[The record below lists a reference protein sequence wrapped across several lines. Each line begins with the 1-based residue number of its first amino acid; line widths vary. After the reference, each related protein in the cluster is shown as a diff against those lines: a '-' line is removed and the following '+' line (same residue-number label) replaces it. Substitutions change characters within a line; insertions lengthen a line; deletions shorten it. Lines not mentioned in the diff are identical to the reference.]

1 MKDFNK
7 YISET
12 EKISLLNDY
21 ITEATK
27 SSTAINKMKQEF
39 EDNWGE
45 NVLIAN
51 HKFKFYMSYYVYVYD
66 IESIDE
72 LRKVDDIIK
81 KYIPKYNGMDDD
93 KLKEKFEEIK
103 KLLKDR
109 ESKPEGIKHFELP
122 CIFIGFTNKDIE
134 K

>member
-1 MKDFNK
+1 MKNF
-7 YISET
+7 IQ
-12 EKISLLNDY
+12 Y
-21 ITEATK
+21 ITEGTK
-27 SSTAINKMKQEF
+27 ASNAVNKMNKTF

-45 NVLIAN
+45 KVLITN
-51 HKFKFYMSYYVYVYD
+51 HKFKFYMQYYVYVYD

-72 LRKVDDIIK
+72 LRKVDDIVK
-81 KYIPKYNGMDDD
+81 EYIPKYNGMSDD
-93 KLKEKFEEIK
+93 KLKEKFDDIK

-109 ESKPEGIKHFELP
+109 ESKPEGIRHFEIP

>member
-1 MKDFNK
+1 MKELIQFIN
-7 YISET
+7 
-12 EKISLLNDY
+12 
-21 ITEATK
+21 EATK

-45 NVLIAN
+45 NVLMAN
-51 HKFKFYMSYYVYVYD
+51 HKFKFYMEYYVYVYD

-72 LRKVDDIIK
+72 LRKVDDIVK
-81 KYIPKYNGMDDD
+81 KYIPKYNGMNDD

-103 KLLKDR
+103 KLQKDR
-109 ESKPEGIKHFELP
+109 ESKPEGIKHFESP

>member
-1 MKDFNK
+1 MKNFVQ

-12 EKISLLNDY
+12 ERISLLNNY

-27 SSTAINKMKQEF
+27 SSTAINKMKQEI

-51 HKFKFYMSYYVYVYD
+51 HKFKFYMAYYVYVYD
-66 IESIDE
+66 IKSIEE

-93 KLKEKFEEIK
+93 NLKKKFEDIK

-109 ESKPEGIKHFELP
+109 ESKPEGIRHFELP